1 MDGSLKLATRAIH
14 DCRRDPLDFEA
25 GGVLPRAGPV
35 PVPMAAPDM
44 GCHMPSGL
52 AAILTL
58 RLMLVDAADLRE
70 LRGDAETDIMDGA
83 IGLTA
88 LAGLVLLGRV
98 HRAHISLLRGDVHEG
113 AEELFK
119 VMTCNV
125 KPRASCITL
134 QRL

>member
-70 LRGDAETDIMDGA
+70 LRVWFFWGA
-83 IGLTA
+83 YTVRTSA
-88 LAGLVLLGRV
+88 SFEEMYMRV
-98 HRAHISLLRGDVHEG
+98 
-113 AEELFK
+113 
-119 VMTCNV
+119 
-125 KPRASCITL
+125 PRSFS
-134 QRL
+134 RS

>member
-88 LAGLVLLGRV
+88 LAGLVLLGAYTVRTSASFEEMYMRV
-98 HRAHISLLRGDVHEG
+98 
-113 AEELFK
+113 
-119 VMTCNV
+119 
-125 KPRASCITL
+125 PRSFS
-134 QRL
+134 RS